1 MALLECLLTNNS
13 HAVSV
18 NSTTLLVSR
27 RLTSLLEAVLE
38 ATSHRLQILHATRSL
53 TTTAGALQSPIVY
66 THVTPAPRPSS
77 QPTMSHLGIRV
88 STRTAAALLN
98 VESTTVASS
107 ADRVSLGVFLTKR
120 GSTLGLRTW
129 LFPILAIPT
138 PPIFYPSPIVQQHP
152 LLSKPLL
159 TISLLGRQR

>member
-1 MALLECLLTNNS
+1 M
-13 HAVSV
+13 
-18 NSTTLLVSR
+18 SR

-88 STRTAAALLN
+88 TARTASALLD
-98 VESTTVASS
+98 VISTATASS
-107 ADRVSLGVFLTKR
+107 ADGVSLVVSLTER
-120 GSTLGLRTW
+120 GSTLGL
-129 LFPILAIPT
+129 
-138 PPIFYPSPIVQQHP
+138 
-152 LLSKPLL
+152 
-159 TISLLGRQR
+159 

>member
-1 MALLECLLTNNS
+1 M
-13 HAVSV
+13 
-18 NSTTLLVSR
+18 SR
-27 RLTSLLEAVLE
+27 CLTSLLEAVLE

-66 THVTPAPRPSS
+66 THVTPAPPPSS
-77 QPTMSHLGIRV
+77 QPTVSHLGIRI

-120 GSTLGLRTW
+120 GSTLGLHAW
-129 LFPILAIPT
+129 LFPIPATPT
-138 PPIFYPSPIVQQHP
+138 PPLFYPSPIVQQP
-152 LLSKPLL
+152 PFLLKPLL